1 MQKIEASSVLL
12 HVYHVSKN
20 DAVRRLNRITGG
32 SRNPLKFGGVF
43 HAGVEIYGKE
53 WSYGATLEPS
63 DCGVEWNVPKEHS
76 MHQYYSTVHLGD
88 TSLNPHQVHAIL
100 SNLVEEWPGG
110 EYDLVHH
117 NCCHFADAF
126 SVALGMGNIPRWV
139 NRFARTADRGE
150 RLKDKTKDGIREL
163 KNGLR
168 GLFGAPPKEKQSSS
182 SSSGPLLASQLPHTP
197 T

>member
-63 DCGVEWNVPKEHS
+63 DCGGSLSRARALSLAPGVQHTCIVTHKCARSLSTRTHTITGVEWNVPKEHS

-100 SNLVEEWPGG
+100 SNLVEEWPGM
-110 EYDLVHH
+110 YVYVCVSVH
-117 NCCHFADAF
+117 
-126 SVALGMGNIPRWV
+126 
-139 NRFARTADRGE
+139 
-150 RLKDKTKDGIREL
+150 
-163 KNGLR
+163 
-168 GLFGAPPKEKQSSS
+168 
-182 SSSGPLLASQLPHTP
+182 
-197 T
+197 